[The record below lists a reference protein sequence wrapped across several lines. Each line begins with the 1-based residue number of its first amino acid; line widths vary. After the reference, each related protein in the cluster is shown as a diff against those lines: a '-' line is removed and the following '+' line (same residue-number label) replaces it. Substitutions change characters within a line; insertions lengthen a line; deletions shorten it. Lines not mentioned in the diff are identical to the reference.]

1 MEQKTEEEIEE
12 KILEEIYDEKGID
25 EVETPVLEEVKEKVK
40 SYEEVFNALK
50 EYRLNKSR
58 EEKVKPYFIY
68 NNEMMEEII
77 KLKPKTKEELISI
90 KGLGPVKI
98 EKYGQDIVDIIRG

>member
-1 MEQKTEEEIEE
+1 MFSM
-12 KILEEIYDEKGID
+12 L
-25 EVETPVLEEVKEKVK
+25 
-40 SYEEVFNALK
+40 NALK

-58 EEKVKPYFIY
+58 KEKVKPQFIY

-90 KGLGPVKI
+90 KGFGLVKI

>member
-12 KILEEIYDEKGID
+12 KIQEDVCNEKVID
-25 EVETPVLEEVKEKVK
+25 EVATAVLDEVNEKVK
-40 SYEEVFNALK
+40 SYDELFNALK

-98 EKYGQDIVDIIRG
+98 EKYGQDIVDIIIG